1 MSMMME
7 NNTVVFSGV
16 TYEDE
21 IVALR
26 DFLQLSSPS
35 EVLFDFS
42 ECDDVHL
49 AVLQL
54 VLAYKKLYTAQYR
67 FGADEKLYQKVCEGF
82 ETTESHCA

>member
-1 MSMMME
+1 MSMSME
-7 NNTVVFSGV
+7 NNTVTLSGV

-21 IVALR
+21 IVVLR

-35 EVLFDFS
+35 EIIFDFS

-54 VLAYKKLYTAQYR
+54 ILAYKKLYSAQYR
-67 FGADEKLYQKVCEGF
+67 FGEQEKLYQKVCEGF
-82 ETTESHCA
+82 ETTEVHCI